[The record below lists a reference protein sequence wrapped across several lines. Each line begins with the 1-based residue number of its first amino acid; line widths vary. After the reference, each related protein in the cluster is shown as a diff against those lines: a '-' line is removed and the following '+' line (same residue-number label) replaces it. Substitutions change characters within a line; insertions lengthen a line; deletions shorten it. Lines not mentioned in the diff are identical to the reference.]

1 VESAWKLI
9 GQYLGGFFQ
18 TMVATR
24 SKIALLEEARTMDT
38 KAPVIWTVLQCHAI
52 VEQFIKLDFK
62 GHTTM
67 VQQMTLYMMTERV
80 DPAQMV
86 KQMAAVETGHKAV
99 QDALKLV
106 KQLSDTVDKL
116 KVEAATNKRKLDD
129 VANQME
135 TLKKK
140 VNTTKV

>member
-1 VESAWKLI
+1 
-9 GQYLGGFFQ
+9 
-18 TMVATR
+18 
-24 SKIALLEEARTMDT
+24 
-38 KAPVIWTVLQCHAI
+38 VLQCHAI

-86 KQMAAVETGHKAV
+86 KQMATVETGHKAV